1 MRRKLALTIA
11 VAAFATIHCG
21 PSSSAAQDS
30 LGTAEN
36 FAVLG
41 GSTVTNTNPTTVT
54 GDLGVSPGSAVTGFP
69 PGIVIGVIHADDA
82 VAAQAQADA
91 TTAYNTFAGM
101 ACDFDLTGQ
110 DLGGL
115 TLVPGVYCFS
125 SSAQLTGALTLDA
138 LGSSTAEFIFQIGS
152 TLTTASFSSVTVT
165 NGGNECNVFWQIG
178 SSATLGTSTVFA
190 GNILASADITLT
202 TSATV
207 SGRAIALNGA
217 VTMDTNAVTIADCC
231 DVEASWNTY
240 GQGFAGSAGIPTLI
254 PRTDPEFG
262 TTLTIDIS
270 NSAGQDTIGVLFVG
284 FTKADLPTSKG
295 GHVLLIPSLV
305 FFFGIPTSGT
315 TATGDIPANDDDNL
329 CGLSVFLQVIECDDL
344 THVAGFSAGLE
355 LILGS

>member
-1 MRRKLALTIA
+1 MHRKLALSVA
-11 VAAFATIHCG
+11 VVAFAVFHCG
-21 PSSSAAQDS
+21 PSSAVAQDS
-30 LGTAEN
+30 LGSAES

-69 PGIVIGVIHADDA
+69 PGIVIGVIHAADA

-91 TTAYNTFAGM
+91 TTAFNTFAGM

-165 NGGNECNVFWQIG
+165 NGGNACNVFWQIG

-202 TSATV
+202 TSTTV

-217 VTMDTNAVTIADCC
+217 VTMDTNSVTIADCC

-240 GQGFAGSAGIPTLI
+240 GQGHAGSAGIPTLI
-254 PRTDPEFG
+254 PRTDPELG
-262 TTLTIDIS
+262 TTLTLDIS
-270 NSAGQDTIGVLFVG
+270 NSANRDTVAVLFVG
-284 FTKADLPTSKG
+284 FQKADIPTAQG
-295 GHVLLIPSLV
+295 GHILLIPSFG
-305 FFFGIPTSGT
+305 FFFQVPLGGT
-315 TATGDIPANDDDNL
+315 TFSGDIPANDEDL
-329 CGLSVFLQVIECDDL
+329 CGLSLFLQVIECDDL
-344 THVAGFSAGLE
+344 THIRGFSAGLE